1 MACPARP
8 VAWSCCRCRWTWR
21 RRPTRRS
28 SEEIDRSTPRD
39 LISRS
44 HSRPPSPSHA
54 SPPRPSAGALDNHRP
69 VRRPPWSREPPR
81 RRLFDLD
88 PSAVP
93 SRPATDHP
101 SPPPA
106 ARRSKNG
113 RILLTR
119 RTGWRDARSPALRTK
134 DRTQL
139 TAAGTTAATAN
150 LARI

>member
-106 ARRSKNG
+106 ARRPAVEERTDSINTAD
-113 RILLTR
+113 RLTR
-119 RTGWRDARSPALRTK
+119 RP
-134 DRTQL
+134 
-139 TAAGTTAATAN
+139 
-150 LARI
+150 LARPPDKGPNAINGRRDDGRDC